1 MFRRTLSVFFA
12 VVLFAVQVNCHG
24 DVISRLEV
32 TSEVGHRY
40 AVTYVTAAVTNS
52 KPRPSDLKFKL
63 LLPWGAYV
71 TTLTIESNGKNYT
84 TIIRERR
91 PHERRRPDPNPS
103 SDAEKKGATKKI
115 KTTQTFRA
123 SASVGANE
131 TAVFY
136 LKYEELLQRVKGKYT
151 HRLYLRPANKISLLD
166 VRVRISETENITEF
180 ETEIPNDHE
189 NEGLSG
195 SNEVHQERLSP
206 SEILLTYREENITA
220 RAKNIRDED
229 GNNEENDDDSIDANE
244 VDSEED
250 KEGLLSISYDV
261 DRQADGGEIQIL
273 GGFFVHYFCPEG
285 LPKLPTH
292 TVFVLDISGSM
303 YDFGKLDQLKLAMES
318 ILHSMKPEDSFEVLV
333 FSTRVTSLGVFTA
346 NPKDVERGVTKIKRL
361 HAMGGTN
368 FNEAL
373 LRAILEMNNFNETT
387 AAKQVVFLTDGK
399 PNLGE
404 TKSDL
409 LRRNVREA
417 NIHNYPIFSLGFG
430 GDADMRLL
438 RQVSTDNRGFTR
450 KIDAHAHAHP
460 ADQLRNFYEEIST
473 PLITDVDVMYLDD
486 EVEPNTVVRQGT
498 STYYSGDEVV
508 LAGQLAEGATE
519 VRPII
524 TGQGRSGPMQFRV
537 SRVSKPVEEPE
548 RDNYVERLW
557 AYLAVQDLL
566 SMQEV
571 VEDSNLRAE
580 MRARALD
587 IAVRF
592 QFLTKLTS
600 LDIVPDSEGHPS
612 GYKSAALHQKSNSVT
627 IRLPNTDQD
636 LTLLSAEEFAKTLP
650 APLHSRVD
658 TQSKRR
664 FSFGDN
670 DPHFVVQVPGVHLPL
685 CFDLHGQNKDVFSLV
700 RDHRSGIIVNGE
712 VTSSADHPELTYF
725 TKIFISLAEVSL
737 TITPERI
744 EVDCLDEAGNPK
756 VSAASSSLWPFKR
769 RPRKRRVPRLK
780 SLRRRRKVQR
790 QLSKG
795 VPGGRRRHADKSESK
810 GRKKRRKRRPS
821 RRKRPSDKR
830 NRTSADTSPS
840 RVGIRR
846 PRGKRDVL
854 HPHKGRYP
862 FYTSAERSG
871 GHPHAHRYPPRSHR
885 KQTRHGHSPTGSHE
899 RSKGNSQTLRIPN
912 ETTQMYTSEASS
924 ELYITET
931 LSSGSETL
939 SSNSKTSFSSSE
951 TPSSSSETSF
961 STSKTPPS
969 SSETLFSNSKT
980 TTSNSETSPSPK
992 TTTYTRT
999 HRPIPSLADPSTPS
1013 TPSSSLNDTPRPPFL
1028 HHSSTTSPRPQRTHS
1043 EVSREENEVTGEDQI
1058 TDENEVIEG
1067 EVSGEDDL
1075 VPPAGSYL
1083 QEKKLKSECSDSFGW
1098 SKASGGRYG
1107 QVVVGLPNHRKLE
1120 ILMGDVAAHFV
1131 VTRSKNRHGQQFLGF
1146 YIEEQTVL
1154 SPNTTGVIGQFAFK
1168 TVGTLDKNMT
1178 SQNTTR
1184 VKLAVI
1190 QPATHKKY
1198 RVSQINAFVS
1208 SRRSLLHKTHV
1219 TCLFIRNQGRG
1230 LLAGEPKDYLRPC
1243 VTC

>member
-103 SDAEKKGATKKI
+103 SDAEKKSATKKI

-524 TGQGRSGPMQFRV
+524 TGQGRSGPMQFRGPSV
-537 SRVSKPVEEPE
+537 QAVEEPE
-548 RDNYVERLW
+548 RDNYV
-557 AYLAVQDLL
+557 
-566 SMQEV
+566 
-571 VEDSNLRAE
+571 
-580 MRARALD
+580 RALGVSRGAGFVID
-587 IAVRF
+587 AGGGRGFEPTGGNARQGSRHCCSVPIPDETDLPGHRAGLRGPPLRLQVRGPPPEV
-592 QFLTKLTS
+592 QLGDHQTTQHR
-600 LDIVPDSEGHPS
+600 PGPHPPECR
-612 GYKSAALHQKSNSVT
+612 GV
-627 IRLPNTDQD
+627 RQD
-636 LTLLSAEEFAKTLP
+636 PTGAS
-650 APLHSRVD
+650 PLASR
-658 TQSKRR
+658 
-664 FSFGDN
+664 
-670 DPHFVVQVPGVHLPL
+670 
-685 CFDLHGQNKDVFSLV
+685 
-700 RDHRSGIIVNGE
+700 
-712 VTSSADHPELTYF
+712 HPEQ
-725 TKIFISLAEVSL
+725 
-737 TITPERI
+737 
-744 EVDCLDEAGNPK
+744 EAVLLRGQ
-756 VSAASSSLWPFKR
+756 
-769 RPRKRRVPRLK
+769 RPP
-780 SLRRRRKVQR
+780 LRRT
-790 QLSKG
+790 S
-795 VPGGRRRHADKSESK
+795 PGG
-810 GRKKRRKRRPS
+810 
-821 RRKRPSDKR
+821 
-830 NRTSADTSPS
+830 
-840 RVGIRR
+840 
-846 PRGKRDVL
+846 
-854 HPHKGRYP
+854 
-862 FYTSAERSG
+862 
-871 GHPHAHRYPPRSHR
+871 
-885 KQTRHGHSPTGSHE
+885 
-899 RSKGNSQTLRIPN
+899 
-912 ETTQMYTSEASS
+912 
-924 ELYITET
+924 
-931 LSSGSETL
+931 
-939 SSNSKTSFSSSE
+939 
-951 TPSSSSETSF
+951 
-961 STSKTPPS
+961 PPS
-969 SSETLFSNSKT
+969 PVL
-980 TTSNSETSPSPK
+980 
-992 TTTYTRT
+992 
-999 HRPIPSLADPSTPS
+999 RPAWTEQG
-1013 TPSSSLNDTPRPPFL
+1013 R
-1028 HHSSTTSPRPQRTHS
+1028 
-1043 EVSREENEVTGEDQI
+1043 
-1058 TDENEVIEG
+1058 
-1067 EVSGEDDL
+1067 
-1075 VPPAGSYL
+1075 L
-1083 QEKKLKSECSDSFGW
+1083 QSC
-1098 SKASGGRYG
+1098 
-1107 QVVVGLPNHRKLE
+1107 
-1120 ILMGDVAAHFV
+1120 
-1131 VTRSKNRHGQQFLGF
+1131 TRSQAS
-1146 YIEEQTVL
+1146 L
-1154 SPNTTGVIGQFAFK
+1154 STEK
-1168 TVGTLDKNMT
+1168 
-1178 SQNTTR
+1178 
-1184 VKLAVI
+1184 
-1190 QPATHKKY
+1190 
-1198 RVSQINAFVS
+1198 
-1208 SRRSLLHKTHV
+1208 
-1219 TCLFIRNQGRG
+1219 
-1230 LLAGEPKDYLRPC
+1230 
-1243 VTC
+1243 

>member
-103 SDAEKKGATKKI
+103 SDAEKKSATKKI

-346 NPKDVERGVTKIKRL
+346 NPKDVERGRVFQSSYPQTQRVFQSSYPHTQEVFQILYPHTRHTQRVFQSSYL
-361 HAMGGTN
+361 NTQRVFQSLYHYTQRVFQSSHPHSQQVFQSSYPRVFQSSYPHTQRVFQSSYLNTQRVFQSLYPHTQRVFQSSYPQTQRVFQSSYPHAQ
-368 FNEAL
+368 E
-373 LRAILEMNNFNETT
+373 
-387 AAKQVVFLTDGK
+387 VVFLTDGK

-524 TGQGRSGPMQFRV
+524 TGQGRSGPMQFRGPSV
-537 SRVSKPVEEPE
+537 QAVEEPE
-548 RDNYVERLW
+548 RDNY
-557 AYLAVQDLL
+557 DLL

-712 VTSSADHPELTYF
+712 VTSSADHPELT
-725 TKIFISLAEVSL
+725 LGEVSL

-744 EVDCLDEAGNPK
+744 AVDCLDEAGNPK

-795 VPGGRRRHADKSESK
+795 VPGGRRRHAEKSESK

-821 RRKRPSDKR
+821 RRKRPSDKK

-862 FYTSAERSG
+862 FYTSAERGG

-912 ETTQMYTSEASS
+912 ETTQ
-924 ELYITET
+924 ITH
-931 LSSGSETL
+931 S
-939 SSNSKTSFSSSE
+939 
-951 TPSSSSETSF
+951 
-961 STSKTPPS
+961 
-969 SSETLFSNSKT
+969 
-980 TTSNSETSPSPK
+980 
-992 TTTYTRT
+992 
-999 HRPIPSLADPSTPS
+999 PIPSLADPSTPS
-1013 TPSSSLNDTPRPPFL
+1013 TPSSSLNDTPRPPFF

-1043 EVSREENEVTGEDQI
+1043 EVSREENEVTGADQI

>member
-1 MFRRTLSVFFA
+1 MFRTTIPVFFA
-12 VVLFAVQVNCHG
+12 AVVLVVQVKCHG

-40 AVTYVTAAVTNS
+40 AVTHVTAAVTNS
-52 KPRPSDLKFKL
+52 KPRPSDLKFKM

-71 TTLTIESNGKNYT
+71 STLTIESNGKNYT
-84 TIIRERR
+84 TIVRERR
-91 PHERRRPDPNPS
+91 PHERRRPDPNTS
-103 SDAEKKGATKKI
+103 SDSEKKSVTKKI

-131 TAVFY
+131 SAVFY

-151 HRLYLRPANKISLLD
+151 HRLYLRPASKISLLD
-166 VRVRISETENITEF
+166 VKVRISEMENITEF
-180 ETEIPNDHE
+180 EAEIPNTYNDE
-189 NEGLSG
+189 NGGLSG
-195 SNEVHQERLSP
+195 SNGVHQERLSP
-206 SEILLTYREENITA
+206 SEILLTYRDDNITT
-220 RAKNIRDED
+220 RTKDTHSED
-229 GNNEENDDDSIDANE
+229 GDNEENDNDSKDENKL
-244 VDSEED
+244 DSEED
-250 KEGLLSISYDV
+250 KEGVLSISYDV

-373 LRAILEMNNFNETT
+373 LKAILEMNNFNETT

-417 NIHNYPIFSLGFG
+417 NIHNYPIFSLAFG

-450 KIDAHAHAHP
+450 KIDAHAQP
-460 ADQLRNFYEEIST
+460 ADQLKNFYEEIAT

-508 LAGQLAEGATE
+508 LAGQLAEGATQ

-537 SRVSKPVEEPE
+537 SRVSQPAEEPE

-557 AYLAVQDLL
+557 AYLTVQDLL

-600 LDIVPDSEGHPS
+600 LDIVPDADGHPS

-627 IRLPNTDQD
+627 IRLPNMDQD

-650 APLHSRVD
+650 APLHTRVD
-658 TQSKRR
+658 TQSRRR

-685 CFDLHGQNKDVFSLV
+685 CFDLHGRNKDVFSLV

-725 TKIFISLAEVSL
+725 TKIFMSFGEVNF
-737 TITPERI
+737 TVTPNSI
-744 EVDCLDEAGNPK
+744 VVDCLDDAGNPK
-756 VSAASSSLWPFKR
+756 VSTASSSLWPFKR

-780 SLRRRRKVQR
+780 SLRRRRKVRR
-790 QLSKG
+790 QLSKHI
-795 VPGGRRRHADKSESK
+795 PGGRRRHAAKSESR
-810 GRKKRRKRRPS
+810 GRRKRRKRRLS
-821 RRKRPSDKR
+821 RRKHSSNKKL
-830 NRTSADTSPS
+830 RTSASSSPS
-840 RVGIRR
+840 RVGSHR
-846 PRGKRDVL
+846 PRRKRDVL

-862 FYTSAERSG
+862 FYTSAEREG

-885 KQTRHGHSPTGSHE
+885 KLTRHSYSSIGS
-899 RSKGNSQTLRIPN
+899 RSYTQTLQMHN
-912 ETTQMYTSEASS
+912 SETPSLYISETSSPSS
-924 ELYITET
+924 ETP
-931 LSSGSETL
+931 
-939 SSNSKTSFSSSE
+939 SSNSKTSSLSSE
-951 TPSSSSETSF
+951 IPF
-961 STSKTPPS
+961 
-969 SSETLFSNSKT
+969 
-980 TTSNSETSPSPK
+980 SNSETLSS
-992 TTTYTRT
+992 TSE
-999 HRPIPSLADPSTPS
+999 IPSSNSETPFS
-1013 TPSSSLNDTPRPPFL
+1013 ISGTPSSTSETLSSPETVNHTSTHSTIPSFADSDSPTISLINIPRTDL
-1028 HHSSTTSPRPQRTHS
+1028 LNHSNNSPLRPQRAKN
-1043 EVSREENEVTGEDQI
+1043 EVSREEGEVTGEDEI
-1058 TDENEVIEG
+1058 TGGNEVTG
-1067 EVSGEDDL
+1067 GDEVSGEDTF
-1075 VPPAGSYL
+1075 GS
-1083 QEKKLKSECSDSFGW
+1083 QEKGLRSKCSDSFGW
-1098 SKASGGRYG
+1098 NKASGGSYG
-1107 QVVVGLPNHRKLE
+1107 QVVVGLRNHRKLE

-1131 VTRSKNRHGQQFLGF
+1131 VTLSKNKHGQQFLGF
-1146 YIEEQTVL
+1146 YVEEQTIL

-1168 TVGTLDKNMT
+1168 TVGTLDRNMT

-1230 LLAGEPKDYLRPC
+1230 LLAGEPEDYLRPC
-1243 VTC
+1243 LTC